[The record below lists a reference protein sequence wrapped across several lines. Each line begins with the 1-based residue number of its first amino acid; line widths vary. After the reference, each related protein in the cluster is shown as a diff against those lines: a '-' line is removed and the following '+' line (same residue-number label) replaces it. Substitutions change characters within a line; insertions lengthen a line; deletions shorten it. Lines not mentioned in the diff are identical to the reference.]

1 MQAKAGGGGEVESPL
16 AGNVLS
22 VSVKPGDQVN
32 AGDTLLV
39 LEAMKM
45 ESNVASPKAGTV
57 GEVLVNAGDAVRTG
71 QVLVRFS

>member
-1 MQAKAGGGGEVESPL
+1 MQGKGGDATVDSPL

-22 VSVKPGDQVN
+22 VAVKPGDAVN

-45 ESNVASPKAGTV
+45 ESNVASPRSGTIA
-57 GEVLVNAGDAVRTG
+57 EILVNPGDGVKTG
-71 QVLVRFS
+71 QPLVKFG